1 MFIRHLKMLEGSC
14 INLGL
19 SSEEVKLDISIK
31 DISIWKLYKLMRKFK
46 VTRREPN
53 IKHEA
58 VTLFCRPKAMVPCTP
73 VDTEYRPIQDWE
85 LSSKSE
91 TQEDLALGKFS

>member
-1 MFIRHLKMLEGSC
+1 
-14 INLGL
+14 
-19 SSEEVKLDISIK
+19 
-31 DISIWKLYKLMRKFK
+31 MRKFK

-73 VDTEYRPIQDWE
+73 VDTEYRPIQD
-85 LSSKSE
+85 
-91 TQEDLALGKFS
+91 